1 MVRVFAIA
9 ALPLAAAA
17 APRIELDLAGYQAQ
31 AYAPKLTHVG
41 VGCDKDASL
50 CRHVAGI
57 IRPGYVVTKTV
68 KLMNL
73 DGKKCMPTRDISLYK
88 SSRF

>member
-31 AYAPKLTHVG
+31 AYAPALKHVG
-41 VGCDKDASL
+41 VGCAKDASL
-50 CRHVAGI
+50 CRHAAGM
-57 IRPGYVVTKTV
+57 IRQ
-68 KLMNL
+68 
-73 DGKKCMPTRDISLYK
+73 RA
-88 SSRF
+88 RRAA